1 MNQNFEPYKSMT
13 PGKKVVELRKLAND
27 FGKQPSD
34 VDTFLAGL
42 VDSCDCQSGFA
53 DAVLKIFE
61 KAWKQADLKGMEMYM
76 NLFRAFTGLEFGD
89 FLNSAYIMATI
100 RAQERAAEDPKEWAR
115 VGKSR
120 AIDQKDGWF
129 SSHWKSG
136 FTTTSPCRVDVRTR
150 QVIAIVPFD
159 SSCEKDLRGLWW
171 TADYETVEAN
181 GEQHAVQNIDIITSQ
196 NAPAD
201 VYRELLAMEKAK
213 AYWYSASGLDFYEE
227 LIKAHEAM
235 QIVPESEESDEAP
248 AGTTTWYIPAT
259 WSMSGYVQVQ
269 AESAKE
275 AVRTAQEHVDEFDLP
290 QNAQYVE
297 DSFDIDEV
305 AQPIPEIVLKDA
317 GENNRPIL
325 PRDSGDIVTGLFVSH
340 WNSGT
345 QVVAPCDVNLKSRE
359 INNICAWFG
368 PAEDESDQFIRETVT
383 VNGQEYPVQNIDDIV
398 TGLELTEAHERL
410 VRIKEN
416 PSPEFW
422 YSLNDRTLEEE
433 IAKAKIASVSK
444 PEDNSDAEI
453 VEAQFVSY
461 WEDGEAIT
469 THCKANLETREI
481 IEIETSDG
489 GVDHGFCVDEN
500 VIIEDEEFAVRNLDS
515 VVETENSGELYQLL
529 LNMKKCSMLWYSR
542 SGLNFYAELVK
553 AHIAAYPLRLC
564 DGYCDEVTISIKESD
579 SQFFEYR
586 TDEDE
591 VYSLHRPDDDCGE
604 RVSGVLADVVR
615 LFAKEQM
622 QLNPGRWLTPENC
635 WQAPADSK
643 N

>member
-1 MNQNFEPYKSMT
+1 MNQNFEPYKSMA
-13 PGKKVVELRKLAND
+13 PGKKVVELRKLANG

-61 KAWKQADLKGMEMYM
+61 KAWKKADLKGIEMYM
-76 NLFRAFTGLEFGD
+76 NLFRAFTGIEFSD

-115 VGKSR
+115 IGKSR
-120 AIDQKDGWF
+120 EEDVTDARIV
-129 SSHWKSG
+129 SRWKPDIVVV
-136 FTTTSPCRVDVRTR
+136 TPCRVDLRTR
-150 QVIAIVPFD
+150 KVVELCPVRCVNGD
-159 SSCEKDLRGLWW
+159 DPLKE
-171 TADYETVEAN
+171 ETVQLQDVETP
-181 GEQHAVQNIDIITSQ
+181 VWDIDMYARYD
-196 NAPAD
+196 NPAD
-201 VYRELLAMEKAK
+201 VYKELLRIQREGD
-213 AYWYSASGLDFYEE
+213 YWYSSSGLDLYEE
-227 LIKAHEAM
+227 LVKAHESM
-235 QIVPESEESDEAP
+235 QVVPESEEPDETP
-248 AGTTTWYIPAT
+248 AGMTTWHVPAT

-269 AESAKE
+269 AESAEK
-275 AVRTAQEHVDEFDLP
+275 AVRTAQERVDEFNLP
-290 QNAQYVE
+290 KDAQYIE
-297 DSFDIDEV
+297 DSFDIDLV
-305 AQPIPEIVLKDA
+305 ARPIPEIVLKDTE
-317 GENNRPIL
+317 GNSRPVP
-325 PRDSGDIVTGLFVSH
+325 PRNSSDIATGLFVSH

-359 INNICAWFG
+359 VNNICAWFG
-368 PAEDESDQFIRETVT
+368 PAEDDGDQFIRETVT

-398 TGLELTEAHERL
+398 TGLEPTEAHERL

-604 RVSGVLADVVR
+604 RVSGVLADAVR

-635 WQAPADSK
+635 WQAPADFK

>member
-1 MNQNFEPYKSMT
+1 MNQNFKSYQALT
-13 PGKKVVELRKLAND
+13 PGRQVVELRKLANE
-27 FGKQPSD
+27 FGAQPSD
-34 VDTFLAGL
+34 VDTFLADL
-42 VDSCDCQSGFA
+42 VNSYDCQSGFA
-53 DAVLKIFE
+53 DAVLKTFE
-61 KAWKQADLKGMEMYM
+61 KAWKQADLKGMEMFM
-76 NLFRAFTGLEFGD
+76 NLFRTFTGLEFRD
-89 FLNSAYIMATI
+89 FLNSAYVVATI
-100 RAQERAAEDPKEWAR
+100 RAEEHVAEDPQAWAC
-115 VGKSR
+115 VGKGR
-120 AIDQKDGWF
+120 AIDQKDGCF

-136 FTTTSPCRVDVRTR
+136 FTATSPCRVDVRTR
-150 QVIAIVPFD
+150 QVISIVPFD
-159 SSCEKDLRGLWW
+159 SACGKDVWW
-171 TADYETVEAN
+171 GADYETVEVD
-181 GEQHAVQNIDIITSQ
+181 GEQHTVQNIDIITDRY
-196 NAPAD
+196 APAD
-201 VYRELLAMEKAK
+201 VYRELLEMEKTEK
-213 AYWYSASGLDFYEE
+213 YWYSASGLDFYEE

-269 AESAKE
+269 AESAEK
-275 AVRTAQEHVDEFDLP
+275 AVRTAQERVDEFNLP
-290 QNAQYVE
+290 KDAQYIE
-297 DSFDIDEV
+297 DSFNIDLV
-305 AQPIPEIVLKDA
+305 ARPIPEIVLKDTE
-317 GENNRPIL
+317 GNSRPVP
-325 PRDSGDIVTGLFVSH
+325 PRNSSDIATGLFVSH

-359 INNICAWFG
+359 VNNICAWFR
-368 PAEDESDQFIRETVT
+368 PAEDDGDQFIRETVT

-398 TGLELTEAHERL
+398 TGLEPTEAHERL

-604 RVSGVLADVVR
+604 RVSGVLADAVR

>member
-1 MNQNFEPYKSMT
+1 MNQNFKSYQALT
-13 PGKKVVELRKLAND
+13 PGKQVVELRKLANE
-27 FGKQPSD
+27 FGAQPSD
-34 VDTFLAGL
+34 VDTFLADL
-42 VDSCDCQSGFA
+42 VNSYDCQPGFA
-53 DAVLKIFE
+53 DTVLKIFE
-61 KAWKQADLKGMEMYM
+61 KAWKQADLKGMEMFM
-76 NLFRAFTGLEFGD
+76 NLFRTFTGLEFRD
-89 FLNSAYIMATI
+89 FLNSAYVVATI
-100 RAQERAAEDPKEWAR
+100 RAEEHVAEDPQAWAC
-115 VGKSR
+115 VGKGR
-120 AIDQKDGWF
+120 AIDQKDGCF

-136 FTTTSPCRVDVRTR
+136 FTATSPCRVDVRTR
-150 QVIAIVPFD
+150 QVISIVPFD
-159 SSCEKDLRGLWW
+159 SACGKDVWW
-171 TADYETVEAN
+171 GADYETVEVD
-181 GEQHAVQNIDIITSQ
+181 GEQHTVQNIDIITDRY
-196 NAPAD
+196 APAD
-201 VYRELLAMEKAK
+201 VYRELLEMEKTEK
-213 AYWYSASGLDFYEE
+213 YWYSASGLDFYEE

-305 AQPIPEIVLKDA
+305 AQPIPEIVLKDTE
-317 GENNRPIL
+317 GNSRPVP
-325 PRDSGDIVTGLFVSH
+325 PRNSSDIATGLFVSH

-359 INNICAWFG
+359 VNNICAWFG
-368 PAEDESDQFIRETVT
+368 PAEDDGDQFIRETVT

-398 TGLELTEAHERL
+398 TGLEPTEAHERL

-604 RVSGVLADVVR
+604 RVSGVLADAVR

-635 WQAPADSK
+635 WQAPVDSK

>member
-1 MNQNFEPYKSMT
+1 MNQNFKSYQALT
-13 PGKKVVELRKLAND
+13 PGKQVVELRKLANE

-34 VDTFLAGL
+34 VDTFLADL
-42 VDSCDCQSGFA
+42 VNSYDCRPGFA
-53 DAVLKIFE
+53 DTVLKIFE
-61 KAWKQADLKGMEMYM
+61 KAWKQADLKGMEMFM
-76 NLFRAFTGLEFGD
+76 NLFRTFTGLEFRD
-89 FLNSAYIMATI
+89 FLNSAYMVATI
-100 RAQERAAEDPKEWAR
+100 RAEEHVAEDPQAWAC
-115 VGKSR
+115 VGKGR
-120 AIDQKDGWF
+120 AIDQKDGCF

-136 FTTTSPCRVDVRTR
+136 FTATSPCRVDVRTR
-150 QVIAIVPFD
+150 QVISIVPFD
-159 SSCEKDLRGLWW
+159 SACGKDVWW
-171 TADYETVEAN
+171 GADYKTVEVD
-181 GEQHAVQNIDIITSQ
+181 GEQHTVQNIDIITDRY
-196 NAPAD
+196 APAD
-201 VYRELLAMEKAK
+201 VYRELLEMEKTEK
-213 AYWYSASGLDFYEE
+213 YWYSASGLDFYEE
-227 LIKAHEAM
+227 LIKAHESM
-235 QIVPESEESDEAP
+235 QVVPEREEPDETP
-248 AGTTTWYIPAT
+248 AGMTTWHVPAT

-269 AESAKE
+269 AESAEK
-275 AVRTAQEHVDEFDLP
+275 AVRTAQERVDEFNLP
-290 QNAQYVE
+290 KDAQYIE
-297 DSFDIDEV
+297 DSFDIDLV
-305 AQPIPEIVLKDA
+305 ARPIPEIILKDTE
-317 GENNRPIL
+317 GNSRPVP
-325 PRDSGDIVTGLFVSH
+325 PRNSSDIATGLFVSH

-359 INNICAWFG
+359 VNNICAWFR
-368 PAEDESDQFIRETVT
+368 PAEDDGDQFIRETVT
-383 VNGQEYPVQNIDDIV
+383 VNRQEYPVQNIDDIV
-398 TGLELTEAHERL
+398 TGLEPTEAHERL

-604 RVSGVLADVVR
+604 RVSGVLADAVR

>member
-1 MNQNFEPYKSMT
+1 MNQNFKSYQALT
-13 PGKKVVELRKLAND
+13 PGKQVVELRKLANE
-27 FGKQPSD
+27 FGAQPSD
-34 VDTFLAGL
+34 VDTFLADL
-42 VDSCDCQSGFA
+42 VNSYDCRPGFA
-53 DAVLKIFE
+53 DTVLKIFE
-61 KAWKQADLKGMEMYM
+61 KAWKQADLKGMEMFM
-76 NLFRAFTGLEFGD
+76 NLFRTFTGLEFRD
-89 FLNSAYIMATI
+89 FLNSAYVVATI
-100 RAQERAAEDPKEWAR
+100 RAEEHVAEDPQAWAC
-115 VGKSR
+115 VGKGR
-120 AIDQKDGWF
+120 AIDQKDGCF

-136 FTTTSPCRVDVRTR
+136 FTATSPCRVDVRTR
-150 QVIAIVPFD
+150 QVISIVPFD
-159 SSCEKDLRGLWW
+159 SACGKDVWW
-171 TADYETVEAN
+171 SADYETVEVD
-181 GEQHAVQNIDIITSQ
+181 GEQHTVQNIDIITDRY
-196 NAPAD
+196 APAD
-201 VYRELLAMEKAK
+201 VYRELLEMEKTEK
-213 AYWYSASGLDFYEE
+213 YWYSASGLDFYEE

-235 QIVPESEESDEAP
+235 QIVPESEEADEAP

-383 VNGQEYPVQNIDDIV
+383 VNGQEYPVQNIDDLV
-398 TGLELTEAHERL
+398 VGLEPAEAYESL

-416 PSPEFW
+416 PSPQFW
-422 YSLNDRTLEEE
+422 YSLNGRSLEGE
-433 IAKAKIASVSK
+433 IAKTKNASVSK

-515 VVETENSGELYQLL
+515 VIETENSGELYQLL

-604 RVSGVLADVVR
+604 RVSGVLADAVR

>member
-1 MNQNFEPYKSMT
+1 MNQNFKSYQALT
-13 PGKKVVELRKLAND
+13 PGKQVVELRKLANE
-27 FGKQPSD
+27 FGAQPSD
-34 VDTFLAGL
+34 VDTFLADL
-42 VDSCDCQSGFA
+42 VNSYDCRPGFA
-53 DAVLKIFE
+53 DTVLKIFE
-61 KAWKQADLKGMEMYM
+61 KAWKQADLKGMEMFM
-76 NLFRAFTGLEFGD
+76 NLFRTFTGLEFRD
-89 FLNSAYIMATI
+89 FLNSAYVVATI
-100 RAQERAAEDPKEWAR
+100 RAEEHVAEDPQAWAC
-115 VGKSR
+115 VGKGR
-120 AIDQKDGWF
+120 AIDQKDGCF

-136 FTTTSPCRVDVRTR
+136 FTATSPCRVDVRTR
-150 QVIAIVPFD
+150 QVISIVPFD
-159 SSCEKDLRGLWW
+159 SACGKDVWW
-171 TADYETVEAN
+171 GADYETVEVD
-181 GEQHAVQNIDIITSQ
+181 GEQHTVQNIDIITDRY
-196 NAPAD
+196 APAD
-201 VYRELLAMEKAK
+201 VYRELLEMEKTEK
-213 AYWYSASGLDFYEE
+213 YWYSASGLDFYEE

-269 AESAKE
+269 AESAEK
-275 AVRTAQEHVDEFDLP
+275 AVRTAQERVDEFNLP
-290 QNAQYVE
+290 KDAQYIE
-297 DSFDIDEV
+297 DSFDIDLV
-305 AQPIPEIVLKDA
+305 ARPIPEIILKDTE
-317 GENNRPIL
+317 GNSRPVP
-325 PRDSGDIVTGLFVSH
+325 PRNSSDIATGLFVSH

-359 INNICAWFG
+359 VNNICAWFR
-368 PAEDESDQFIRETVT
+368 PAEDDGDQFIRETVT

-398 TGLELTEAHERL
+398 TGLEPTEAHERL

-604 RVSGVLADVVR
+604 RVSGVLADAVR

>member
-1 MNQNFEPYKSMT
+1 MNQNFKSYQALT
-13 PGKKVVELRKLAND
+13 PGKQVVELRKLANE
-27 FGKQPSD
+27 FGAQPSD
-34 VDTFLAGL
+34 VDTFLADL
-42 VDSCDCQSGFA
+42 VNSYDCRPGFA
-53 DAVLKIFE
+53 DTVLKIFE
-61 KAWKQADLKGMEMYM
+61 KAWKQADLKGMEMFM
-76 NLFRAFTGLEFGD
+76 NLFRTFTGLEFRD
-89 FLNSAYIMATI
+89 FLNSAYVVATI
-100 RAQERAAEDPKEWAR
+100 RAEEHVAEDPQAWAC
-115 VGKSR
+115 VGKGR
-120 AIDQKDGWF
+120 AIDQKDGCF

-136 FTTTSPCRVDVRTR
+136 FTATSPCRVDVRTR
-150 QVIAIVPFD
+150 QVISIVPFD
-159 SSCEKDLRGLWW
+159 SACGKDVWW
-171 TADYETVEAN
+171 GADYETVEVD
-181 GEQHAVQNIDIITSQ
+181 GEQHTVQNIDIITDRY
-196 NAPAD
+196 APAD
-201 VYRELLAMEKAK
+201 VYRELLEMEKTEK
-213 AYWYSASGLDFYEE
+213 YWYSASGLDFYEE

-269 AESAKE
+269 AESAEK
-275 AVRTAQEHVDEFDLP
+275 AVRTAQERVDEFNLP
-290 QNAQYVE
+290 KDAQYIE
-297 DSFDIDEV
+297 DSFNIDLV
-305 AQPIPEIVLKDA
+305 ARPIPEIVLKDTE
-317 GENNRPIL
+317 GNSRPVP
-325 PRDSGDIVTGLFVSH
+325 PRNSSDIATGLFVSH

-359 INNICAWFG
+359 VNNICAWFR
-368 PAEDESDQFIRETVT
+368 PAEDDGDQFIRETVT

-398 TGLELTEAHERL
+398 TGLEPTEAHERL

-604 RVSGVLADVVR
+604 RVSGVLADAVR

>member
-1 MNQNFEPYKSMT
+1 M
-13 PGKKVVELRKLAND
+13 
-27 FGKQPSD
+27 
-34 VDTFLAGL
+34 
-42 VDSCDCQSGFA
+42 
-53 DAVLKIFE
+53 
-61 KAWKQADLKGMEMYM
+61 
-76 NLFRAFTGLEFGD
+76 
-89 FLNSAYIMATI
+89 
-100 RAQERAAEDPKEWAR
+100 
-115 VGKSR
+115 
-120 AIDQKDGWF
+120 
-129 SSHWKSG
+129 
-136 FTTTSPCRVDVRTR
+136 
-150 QVIAIVPFD
+150 
-159 SSCEKDLRGLWW
+159 
-171 TADYETVEAN
+171 
-181 GEQHAVQNIDIITSQ
+181 
-196 NAPAD
+196 
-201 VYRELLAMEKAK
+201 
-213 AYWYSASGLDFYEE
+213 
-227 LIKAHEAM
+227 
-235 QIVPESEESDEAP
+235 
-248 AGTTTWYIPAT
+248 
-259 WSMSGYVQVQ
+259 
-269 AESAKE
+269 
-275 AVRTAQEHVDEFDLP
+275 DEFDLP

>member
-1 MNQNFEPYKSMT
+1 MNQNFKSYQALT
-13 PGKKVVELRKLAND
+13 PGKQVVELRKLANE
-27 FGKQPSD
+27 FGAQPSD
-34 VDTFLAGL
+34 VDTFLADL
-42 VDSCDCQSGFA
+42 VNSYDCRPGFA
-53 DAVLKIFE
+53 DTVLKIFE
-61 KAWKQADLKGMEMYM
+61 KAWKQADLKGMEMFT
-76 NLFRAFTGLEFGD
+76 NLFRTFTGLEFRD
-89 FLNSAYIMATI
+89 FLNSAYMVATI
-100 RAQERAAEDPKEWAR
+100 RAEEHVAEDPQAWAC
-115 VGKSR
+115 VGKGR
-120 AIDQKDGWF
+120 AIDQKDGCF

-136 FTTTSPCRVDVRTR
+136 FTATSPCRVDVRTR
-150 QVIAIVPFD
+150 QVISIVPFD
-159 SSCEKDLRGLWW
+159 SACGKDVWW
-171 TADYETVEAN
+171 GADYETVEVD
-181 GEQHAVQNIDIITSQ
+181 GEQHTVQNIDIITDRY
-196 NAPAD
+196 APAD
-201 VYRELLAMEKAK
+201 VYRELLEMEKTEK
-213 AYWYSASGLDFYEE
+213 YWYSASGLDFYEE

-305 AQPIPEIVLKDA
+305 AQPIPEIVLKDT
-317 GENNRPIL
+317 ERNSRPVP
-325 PRDSGDIVTGLFVSH
+325 PRNSSDIATGLFVSH

-359 INNICAWFG
+359 VNNICAWFG
-368 PAEDESDQFIRETVT
+368 PAEDDGDQFIRETVT

-398 TGLELTEAHERL
+398 TGLEPTEAHERL

-564 DGYCDEVTISIKESD
+564 NGYCDEVTISIKESD

-604 RVSGVLADVVR
+604 RVSGVLADAVR

>member
-1 MNQNFEPYKSMT
+1 MNQNFKSYQALT
-13 PGKKVVELRKLAND
+13 PGKQVVELRKLANE

-34 VDTFLAGL
+34 VDTFLADL
-42 VDSCDCQSGFA
+42 VNSYDCRPGFA
-53 DAVLKIFE
+53 DTVLKIFE
-61 KAWKQADLKGMEMYM
+61 KAWKQADLKGMEMFM
-76 NLFRAFTGLEFGD
+76 NLFRTFTGLEFRD
-89 FLNSAYIMATI
+89 FLNSAYMVATI
-100 RAQERAAEDPKEWAR
+100 RAEEHVAEDPQAWAC
-115 VGKSR
+115 VGKGR
-120 AIDQKDGWF
+120 AIDQKDGCF

-136 FTTTSPCRVDVRTR
+136 FTATSPCRVDVRTR
-150 QVIAIVPFD
+150 QVISIVPFD
-159 SSCEKDLRGLWW
+159 SACGKDVWW
-171 TADYETVEAN
+171 GADYETVEVD
-181 GEQHAVQNIDIITSQ
+181 GEQHTVQNIDIITDRY
-196 NAPAD
+196 APAD
-201 VYRELLAMEKAK
+201 VYRELLEMEKTEK
-213 AYWYSASGLDFYEE
+213 YWYSASGLDFYEE

-305 AQPIPEIVLKDA
+305 AQPIPEIVLKDTE
-317 GENNRPIL
+317 GNSRPVP
-325 PRDSGDIVTGLFVSH
+325 PRNSSDIATGLFVSH

-359 INNICAWFG
+359 VNNICAWFG
-368 PAEDESDQFIRETVT
+368 PAEDDGDQFIRETVT

-398 TGLELTEAHERL
+398 TGLEPTEAHERL

-500 VIIEDEEFAVRNLDS
+500 VIIEAEEFAVRNLDS

-604 RVSGVLADVVR
+604 RVSGVLADAVR

>member
-1 MNQNFEPYKSMT
+1 MNQNFKSYQALT
-13 PGKKVVELRKLAND
+13 PGKQVVELRKLANE
-27 FGKQPSD
+27 FGAQPSD
-34 VDTFLAGL
+34 VDTFLADL
-42 VDSCDCQSGFA
+42 VNSYDCRPGFA
-53 DAVLKIFE
+53 DTVLKIFE
-61 KAWKQADLKGMEMYM
+61 KAWKQADLKGMEMFM
-76 NLFRAFTGLEFGD
+76 NLFRTFTGLEFRD
-89 FLNSAYIMATI
+89 FLNSAYVVATI
-100 RAQERAAEDPKEWAR
+100 RAEEHVAEDPQAWAC
-115 VGKSR
+115 VGKGR
-120 AIDQKDGWF
+120 AIDQKDGCF

-136 FTTTSPCRVDVRTR
+136 FTATSPCRVDVRTR
-150 QVIAIVPFD
+150 QVISIVPFD
-159 SSCEKDLRGLWW
+159 SACGKDVWW
-171 TADYETVEAN
+171 GADYETVEVD
-181 GEQHAVQNIDIITSQ
+181 GEQHTVQNIDIITDRY
-196 NAPAD
+196 APAD
-201 VYRELLAMEKAK
+201 VYRELLEMEKTEK
-213 AYWYSASGLDFYEE
+213 YWYSASGLDFYEE

-305 AQPIPEIVLKDA
+305 AQPIPEIVLKDTE
-317 GENNRPIL
+317 GNSRPVP
-325 PRDSGDIVTGLFVSH
+325 PRNSSDIATGLFVSH

-359 INNICAWFG
+359 VNNICAWFG
-368 PAEDESDQFIRETVT
+368 PAEDDGDQFIRETVT

-398 TGLELTEAHERL
+398 TGLEPTEAHERL

-500 VIIEDEEFAVRNLDS
+500 VIIEAEEFAVRNLDS

-604 RVSGVLADVVR
+604 RVSGVLADAVR

>member
-76 NLFRAFTGLEFGD
+76 NLFRAFTGLEFSD

-227 LIKAHEAM
+227 LIKAHEAV

-368 PAEDESDQFIRETVT
+368 PAEDEGDQFIRETVT
-383 VNGQEYPVQNIDDIV
+383 VNGQEYPVQNIDDLV
-398 TGLELTEAHERL
+398 VGLEPAEAYESL

-416 PSPEFW
+416 PSPQFW
-422 YSLNDRTLEEE
+422 YSLNGRSLEGE
-433 IAKAKIASVSK
+433 IAKTKNAAEADS
-444 PEDNSDAEI
+444 EDDSDTEI
-453 VEAQFVSY
+453 VHGLFTSRWDDGSVIVTGCKVDIQSRRIVEIEPSSDSC
-461 WEDGEAIT
+461 EDGS
-469 THCKANLETREI
+469 LLYETVTI
-481 IEIETSDG
+481 
-489 GVDHGFCVDEN
+489 HGEEN
-500 VIIEDEEFAVRNLDS
+500 PARNLDDI
-515 VVETENSGELYQLL
+515 VGIEGAKEVYNELLR
-529 LNMKKCSMLWYSR
+529 MKGNLEFWYSW
-542 SGLNFYAELVK
+542 SGLNFYEELVK
-553 AHIAAYPLRLC
+553 AHLAAYPLHLC
-564 DGYCDEVTISIKESD
+564 DQYCDSVTLTVED
-579 SQFFEYR
+579 AEHHFFEYH

-591 VYSLHRPDDDCGE
+591 VYIFNRSEESRGK
-604 RVSGVLADVVR
+604 RIGGVLADAVR
-615 LFAKEQM
+615 FFAKNQM
-622 QLNPGRWLTPENC
+622 QLNPGRWTSPVNPEN
-635 WQAPADSK
+635 
-643 N
+643 

>member
-1 MNQNFEPYKSMT
+1 MNQNFKSYQALT
-13 PGKKVVELRKLAND
+13 PGKQVVELRKLANE
-27 FGKQPSD
+27 FGAQPSD
-34 VDTFLAGL
+34 VDTFLADL
-42 VDSCDCQSGFA
+42 VNSYDCQPGFA
-53 DAVLKIFE
+53 DTVLKIFE
-61 KAWKQADLKGMEMYM
+61 KAWKQADLKGMEMFM
-76 NLFRAFTGLEFGD
+76 NLFRTFTGLEFRD
-89 FLNSAYIMATI
+89 FLNSAYVVATI
-100 RAQERAAEDPKEWAR
+100 RAEEHVAEDPQAWAC
-115 VGKSR
+115 VGKGR
-120 AIDQKDGWF
+120 AIDQKDGCF

-136 FTTTSPCRVDVRTR
+136 FTATSPCRVDVRTR
-150 QVIAIVPFD
+150 QVISIVPFD
-159 SSCEKDLRGLWW
+159 SACGKDVWW
-171 TADYETVEAN
+171 GADYETVEVD
-181 GEQHAVQNIDIITSQ
+181 GEQHTVQNIDIITDRY
-196 NAPAD
+196 APAD
-201 VYRELLAMEKAK
+201 VYRELLEMEKTEK
-213 AYWYSASGLDFYEE
+213 YWYSASGLDFYEE

-305 AQPIPEIVLKDA
+305 AQPIPEIVLKDTE
-317 GENNRPIL
+317 GNSRPVP
-325 PRDSGDIVTGLFVSH
+325 PRNSSDIATGLFVSH

-359 INNICAWFG
+359 VNNICAWFG
-368 PAEDESDQFIRETVT
+368 PAEDDGDQFIRETVT

-398 TGLELTEAHERL
+398 TGLEPTEAHERL

-604 RVSGVLADVVR
+604 RVSGVLADAVR

>member
-1 MNQNFEPYKSMT
+1 MNQNFKSYQALT
-13 PGKKVVELRKLAND
+13 PGKQVVELRKLANE
-27 FGKQPSD
+27 FGAQPSD
-34 VDTFLAGL
+34 VDTFLADL
-42 VDSCDCQSGFA
+42 VNSYDCQPGFA
-53 DAVLKIFE
+53 DTVLKIFE
-61 KAWKQADLKGMEMYM
+61 KAWKQADLKGMEMFM
-76 NLFRAFTGLEFGD
+76 NLFRTFTGLEFRD
-89 FLNSAYIMATI
+89 FLNSAYMVATI
-100 RAQERAAEDPKEWAR
+100 RAEEHVAEDPQAWAC
-115 VGKSR
+115 VGKGR
-120 AIDQKDGWF
+120 AIDQKDGCF

-136 FTTTSPCRVDVRTR
+136 FTATSPCRVDVRTR
-150 QVIAIVPFD
+150 QVISIVPFD
-159 SSCEKDLRGLWW
+159 SACGKDVWW
-171 TADYETVEAN
+171 GADYETVEVD
-181 GEQHAVQNIDIITSQ
+181 GEQHTVQNIDIITDRY
-196 NAPAD
+196 APAD
-201 VYRELLAMEKAK
+201 VYRELLEMEKTEK
-213 AYWYSASGLDFYEE
+213 YWYSASGLDFYEE
-227 LIKAHEAM
+227 LIKAHESM
-235 QIVPESEESDEAP
+235 QVVPESEEPDETP
-248 AGTTTWYIPAT
+248 AGMTTWHVPAT

-269 AESAKE
+269 AESAEK
-275 AVRTAQEHVDEFDLP
+275 AVRTAQERVDEFNLP
-290 QNAQYVE
+290 KDAQYIE
-297 DSFDIDEV
+297 DSFDIDLV
-305 AQPIPEIVLKDA
+305 ARPIPEIILKDTE
-317 GENNRPIL
+317 GNSRPVP
-325 PRDSGDIVTGLFVSH
+325 PRNSSDIATGLFVSH

-359 INNICAWFG
+359 VNNICAWFR
-368 PAEDESDQFIRETVT
+368 PAEDDGDQFIRETVT

-398 TGLELTEAHERL
+398 TGLEPTEAHERL

-604 RVSGVLADVVR
+604 RVSGVLADAVR

>member
-1 MNQNFEPYKSMT
+1 MNQNFKSYQALT
-13 PGKKVVELRKLAND
+13 PGKQVVELRKLANE

-34 VDTFLAGL
+34 VDTFLADL
-42 VDSCDCQSGFA
+42 VNSYDCRPGFA
-53 DAVLKIFE
+53 DTVLKIFE
-61 KAWKQADLKGMEMYM
+61 KAWKQADLKGMEMFM
-76 NLFRAFTGLEFGD
+76 NLFRTFTGLEFRD
-89 FLNSAYIMATI
+89 FLNSAYMVATI
-100 RAQERAAEDPKEWAR
+100 RAEEHVAEDPQAWAC
-115 VGKSR
+115 VGKGR
-120 AIDQKDGWF
+120 AIDQKDGCF

-136 FTTTSPCRVDVRTR
+136 FTATSPCRVDVRTR
-150 QVIAIVPFD
+150 QVISIVPFD
-159 SSCEKDLRGLWW
+159 SACGKDVWW
-171 TADYETVEAN
+171 GADYETVEVD
-181 GEQHAVQNIDIITSQ
+181 GEQHTVQNIDIITDRY
-196 NAPAD
+196 APAD
-201 VYRELLAMEKAK
+201 VYRELLEMEKTEK
-213 AYWYSASGLDFYEE
+213 YWYSASGLDFYEE
-227 LIKAHEAM
+227 LIKAHESM
-235 QIVPESEESDEAP
+235 QVVPEREEPDETP
-248 AGTTTWYIPAT
+248 AGMTTWHVPAT

-269 AESAKE
+269 AESAEK
-275 AVRTAQEHVDEFDLP
+275 AVRTAQERVDEFNLP
-290 QNAQYVE
+290 KDAQYIE
-297 DSFDIDEV
+297 DSFDIDLV
-305 AQPIPEIVLKDA
+305 ARPIPEIILKDTE
-317 GENNRPIL
+317 GNSRPVP
-325 PRDSGDIVTGLFVSH
+325 PRNSSDIATGLFVSH

-359 INNICAWFG
+359 VNNICAWFR
-368 PAEDESDQFIRETVT
+368 PAEDDGDQFIRETVT

-398 TGLELTEAHERL
+398 TGLEPTEAHERL

-500 VIIEDEEFAVRNLDS
+500 VIIEAEEFAVRNLDS

-604 RVSGVLADVVR
+604 RVSGVLADAVR